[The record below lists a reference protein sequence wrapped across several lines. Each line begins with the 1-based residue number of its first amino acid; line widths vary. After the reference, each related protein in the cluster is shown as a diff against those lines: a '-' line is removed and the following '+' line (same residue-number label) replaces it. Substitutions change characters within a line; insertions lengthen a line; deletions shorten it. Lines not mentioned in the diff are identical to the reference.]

1 METENIENITQPVEV
16 AELATEQTPAVTEP
30 AVEQTPTAG
39 EQTIEPVLSTP
50 AIDDTIVGTP
60 TIDDPIIDTPMIET
74 PITETTE
81 LEQALPTSQYALI
94 GQETRL
100 RVTELSTTD
109 RNTLAMESVTL
120 LQQIASLQE
129 QRNAIIS
136 QFNTQLQTI
145 DQQIATLRAQ
155 SDIKAAQSVA
165 GRISESVV
173 CDIYESA
180 TERISLP
187 TGTDPTE
194 RAEILA
200 VTDLTVRS

>member
-1 METENIENITQPVEV
+1 METENVETVTQPDVAVE
-16 AELATEQTPAVTEP
+16 TPAIEP
-30 AVEQTPTAG
+30 AVEPAIEPVVEETPAVEPVVETIPEVAPVIEPVVEVAPIAQTPTY
-39 EQTIEPVLSTP
+39 QL
-50 AIDDTIVGTP
+50 VGT
-60 TIDDPIIDTPMIET
+60 
-74 PITETTE
+74 
-81 LEQALPTSQYALI
+81 
-94 GQETRL
+94 ETRL
-100 RVTELSTTD
+100 KVTELDTAT
-109 RNTLAMESVTL
+109 RNTLAMESATIAA
-120 LQQIASLQE
+120 QIAALQT
-129 QRNAIIS
+129 QRNTIIT